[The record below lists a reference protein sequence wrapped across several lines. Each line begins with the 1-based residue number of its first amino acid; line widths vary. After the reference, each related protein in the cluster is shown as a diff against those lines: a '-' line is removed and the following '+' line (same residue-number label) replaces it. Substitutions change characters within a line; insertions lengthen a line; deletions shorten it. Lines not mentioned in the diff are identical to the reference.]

1 MKVLIRY
8 CPVWDGYDEA
18 AQDVSD
24 EIKENFDR
32 IDVEILEGDKGE
44 FTVIVGDDP
53 AHLIFDKSNTNRF
66 PNDEEIVNLLRG
78 KNV

>member
-1 MKVLIRY
+1 M
-8 CPVWDGYDEA
+8 
-18 AQDVSD
+18 
-24 EIKENFDR
+24 
-32 IDVEILEGDKGE
+32 EILEGDTGE

-66 PNDEEIVNLLRG
+66 PDEKEIVKLLRG

>member
-18 AQDVSD
+18 AQSVSD
-24 EIKENFDR
+24 EITENFNK
-32 IDVEILEGDKGE
+32 IDVEILEGDTGE

-66 PNDEEIVNLLRG
+66 PDEKEIVKLLRG

>member
-1 MKVLIRY
+1 M
-8 CPVWDGYDEA
+8 
-18 AQDVSD
+18 SD